1 MNKATSEQSQGLENQ
16 SAENF
21 NAQGAFRALQQ
32 VKGALE
38 IAQAE
43 LSQYRSIYNRAGGRG
58 AFANWK
64 CADAMAKQTQIQY
77 DDAFIF
83 YHTDGKCTTM
93 AEWRRNH

>member
-83 YHTDGKCTTM
+83 YHTDGECTTM